1 MPSKFLIEVPHDANT
16 VACARVVDVFLKSG
30 SHFLSRA
37 DWGCR
42 DGDHRAWMIVSV
54 DSREDAERWMSEPV
68 MGLDGA
74 RPVDLM
80 RTVQGTGLVS
90 EFLVRLEH
98 GVYT

>member
-1 MPSKFLIEVPHDANT
+1 MPSRFLIEVPHDANT

-54 DSREDAERWMSEPV
+54 DSREDAERIVPPGM
-68 MGLDGA
+68 
-74 RPVDLM
+74 RPHAKIVKLNCF
-80 RTVQGTGLVS
+80 TVEEIDDIL
-90 EFLVRLEH
+90 REH
-98 GVYT
+98 GH